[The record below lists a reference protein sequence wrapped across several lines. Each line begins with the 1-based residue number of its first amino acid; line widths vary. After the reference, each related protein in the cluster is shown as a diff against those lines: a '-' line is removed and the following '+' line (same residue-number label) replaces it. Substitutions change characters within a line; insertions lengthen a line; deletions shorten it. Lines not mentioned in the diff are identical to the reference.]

1 MSYITDENSE
11 FSPIHVTNDSSSDES
26 DSVDC
31 KLIRHQSKNYDYA
44 DENDVYDYDFFSPIK
59 NRNAQSKSL
68 KQFLFVIGFASTL
81 IILSQLYLTFYY
93 GDPLGSGQSRIQFAC
108 ICCYNFT
115 INFAV
120 TVPGWDRNR
129 TRKIPIYVLPT
140 INTTLIEPTSLCKVS
155 GKILLIIVICSS
167 PDNFKTRCVT
177 QNWIE
182 INLN

>member
-26 DSVDC
+26 DSADC

-44 DENDVYDYDFFSPIK
+44 DENDCYDYEFFSPTK

-81 IILSQLYLTFYY
+81 IILCQLYLTFYY
-93 GDPLGSGQSRIQFAC
+93 GDPLGSGQSNNPMLHAFVAIILQ
-108 ICCYNFT
+108 

-129 TRKIPIYVLPT
+129 TRKIPHYVLPN

-155 GKILLIIVICSS
+155 EKILLIIVICSS
-167 PDNFKTRCVT
+167 PDNFETRCVT
-177 QNWIE
+177 QNG
-182 INLN
+182 